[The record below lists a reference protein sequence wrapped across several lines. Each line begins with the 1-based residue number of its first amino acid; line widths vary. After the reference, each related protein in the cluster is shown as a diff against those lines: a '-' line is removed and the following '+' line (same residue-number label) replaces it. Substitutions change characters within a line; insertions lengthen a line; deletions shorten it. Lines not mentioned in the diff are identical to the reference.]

1 MYIKYSNILRF
12 SITFFLYLP
21 NMLYLY
27 NCIIVILLQLKMI
40 FINCFESEYCLR
52 LLKIITSAWTKCYC
66 PWDNKTTSKSIL
78 FRTQQLIYRKNKTTI
93 CIMHN
98 KKRYTNLNEA
108 STAFLSAIAATKP
121 TNYIHN
127 RIVE

>member
-1 MYIKYSNILRF
+1 
-12 SITFFLYLP
+12 
-21 NMLYLY
+21 
-27 NCIIVILLQLKMI
+27 
-40 FINCFESEYCLR
+40 
-52 LLKIITSAWTKCYC
+52 
-66 PWDNKTTSKSIL
+66 
-78 FRTQQLIYRKNKTTI
+78 
-93 CIMHN
+93 MHN